1 MEDSVPWGISFYGA
15 MSEDGHDDGMKMI
28 KLSILLMMMN
38 GWNEDDIAF
47 EIDDDE

>member
-1 MEDSVPWGISFYGA
+1 
-15 MSEDGHDDGMKMI
+15 MKMI
-28 KLSILLMMMN
+28 KMSILLMMMN

>member
-1 MEDSVPWGISFYGA
+1 
-15 MSEDGHDDGMKMI
+15 MKMI

>member
-1 MEDSVPWGISFYGA
+1 M
-15 MSEDGHDDGMKMI
+15 DGMKMI
-28 KLSILLMMMN
+28 KLSILLMMN

>member
-1 MEDSVPWGISFYGA
+1 
-15 MSEDGHDDGMKMI
+15 MKMI

-47 EIDDDE
+47 ELDDDDE

>member
-1 MEDSVPWGISFYGA
+1 
-15 MSEDGHDDGMKMI
+15 MKMI

-47 EIDDDE
+47 EIDDEE

>member
-1 MEDSVPWGISFYGA
+1 M
-15 MSEDGHDDGMKMI
+15 DGMKMI

>member
-1 MEDSVPWGISFYGA
+1 
-15 MSEDGHDDGMKMI
+15 MKMI

-38 GWNEDDIAF
+38 AWNEDDIAF